1 MADLDLDSETR
12 AVSSAIRDIVIV
24 VFSILLAFGIDA
36 WWDRRGAVDREQ
48 ALMEALVTEL
58 EATTDD
64 LQQYRDHHAGVASA
78 GSELI
83 GLRGESP
90 ITPEKADRLLG
101 IIIQGR
107 PYAPSAAVLDSLLGA
122 EGAAGLSDPHTALQ
136 LARWRQ
142 STSNLAA
149 QSDIVAYYLNRD
161 LNAYVN
167 RRIPY
172 RTLDLASGSVAGIEP
187 SGFPTN
193 VLSHLESVE
202 FENSVYN
209 RYYLA
214 SRVVDRTDTVLE
226 ATRDA
231 LTALREQLPENNA
244 D

>member
-1 MADLDLDSETR
+1 
-12 AVSSAIRDIVIV
+12 
-24 VFSILLAFGIDA
+24 FGIDA
-36 WWDRRGAVDREQ
+36 WWDRRGDMDREQ
-48 ALMEALVTEL
+48 ALMAALVTEL
-58 EATTDD
+58 DAATDD
-64 LQQYRDHHAGVASA
+64 LQQYRDHHARVATA

-83 GLRGESP
+83 GLRGEAP
-90 ITPEKADRLLG
+90 VTREKADRLLG

-122 EGAAGLSDPHTALQ
+122 EGAAGLSDPKTALL

-149 QSDIVAYYLNRD
+149 QSDTVAYYLNRD

-167 RRIPY
+167 RHIPY
-172 RTLDLASGSVAGIEP
+172 RTLDLAAGNVADIEP

-193 VLSHLESVE
+193 IPAQLESVE

-214 SRVVDRTDTVLE
+214 ARVADRTDGVLE
-226 ATRDA
+226 ATREVLA
-231 LTALREQLPENNA
+231 VLREQLL
-244 D
+244 